1 MTSRRNALI
10 TNLTFGVGGLALGAC
25 LATVIDGR
33 WTADW
38 VGATGTWFGSI
49 ATVLALLW
57 AVQSFRADQAD
68 REQTRA
74 EARDREDVERR
85 EREES
90 ELAQA
95 RNVSIALRGGAA
107 YGDGPNQMLTGVHV
121 DISNDS
127 KNIVVVSRF
136 RLDEKLR
143 PTKALPDD
151 LRVLAGQTL
160 RTSIDVEPT
169 AAQSGEASGGRLT
182 RLTADMDYRIGDR
195 NWSRSSSGEPE
206 SV

>member
-74 EARDREDVERR
+74 EARDKEAGERI
-85 EREES
+85 EREAS
-90 ELAQA
+90 ELTEA
-95 RNVSIALRGGAA
+95 RNVSIALRGGAGF
-107 YGDGPNQMLTGVHV
+107 GDDPNKILTGVHV
-121 DISNDS
+121 DIRNHS
-127 KNIVVVSRF
+127 KHDVVVPRL
-136 RLDEKLR
+136 RLDDKLH
-143 PTKALPDD
+143 PLKALPDGIH
-151 LRVLAGQTL
+151 VPAGETV
-160 RTSIDVEPT
+160 TKTIDIKPT
-169 AAQSGEASGGRLT
+169 AAQRGEAGGGSLA
-182 RLTADMDYRIGDR
+182 RLTADMDYRVDGRDWR
-195 NWSRSSSGEPE
+195 RSSSGDPE
-206 SV
+206 RI